1 MSNAASGDRVILITG
16 ASGGLGAALAE
27 CYAEPGRILYL
38 SGRDAARLEAVAA
51 RVRAKGALAHATSID
66 VRDAAG
72 MTSWLEG
79 LADLPDIVI
88 ANAGISG
95 GTGAR
100 SGDEAERDRAIF
112 DVNVGGVLNTVLPLL
127 EPMRRRGSGRI
138 VLISSLA
145 GFRGLPSAPAYC
157 ASKAAVRVWGEGLR
171 GWLAAD
177 GVGVS
182 VVCPG
187 FVDTPMTRVNRFP
200 MPFLMDAGKA
210 ARLIRKGID
219 SGRARIA
226 FPWPLAWGLTLL
238 AALPPGWTDGL
249 LVRLPRKDG

>member
-1 MSNAASGDRVILITG
+1 MNGMVSDAPVILITG

-27 CYAEPGRILYL
+27 CYAGPGRILHL
-38 SGRDAARLEAVAA
+38 SGRDAARLSAVAA
-51 RVRAKGALAHATSID
+51 RARAKGALVREMVID
-66 VRDAAG
+66 VRDAAA
-72 MTSWLEG
+72 MTAWLEG
-79 LADLPDIVI
+79 LAELPDIVI

-100 SGDEAERDRAIF
+100 SGDEAERERAIF

-127 EPMRRRGSGRI
+127 DRMRRRGSGRI

-157 ASKAAVRVWGEGLR
+157 ASKAMVRVWGEGLR

-182 VVCPG
+182 VICPG

-200 MPFLMDAGKA
+200 MPFLMDAEKA
-210 ARLIRKGID
+210 ARIIRKGID

-226 FPWPLAWGLTLL
+226 FPWPLAWGVTLL
-238 AALPPGWTDGL
+238 AALPPAWTDRL

>member
-1 MSNAASGDRVILITG
+1 MSNAASGDRVVLITG

-27 CYAEPGRILYL
+27 DYAGPGRILHL
-38 SGRDAARLEAVAA
+38 SGRDAARLGAVAA
-51 RVRAKGALAHATSID
+51 RARAKGALVQETLID
-66 VRDAAG
+66 VRDAAA

-79 LADLPDIVI
+79 LVDLPDIVI

-100 SGDEAERDRAIF
+100 SGDEAEQTRTIF

-127 EPMRRRGSGRI
+127 ERMRRRGSGRI

-157 ASKAAVRVWGEGLR
+157 ASKALVRVWGEGLR

-210 ARLIRKGID
+210 ARIIRKGVD
-219 SGRARIA
+219 SRRARIA
-226 FPWPLAWGLTLL
+226 FPWPLAWGVTLL
-238 AALPPGWTDGL
+238 AALPPAWTDGL